1 MSQEQEFKQA
11 GYEEWPFFANAGGG
25 HGGGAG
31 KSDHSP
37 QSVFSSHS
45 SPTDYDFQQSFS
57 FVLQAWH
64 TFFFSATCSVE
75 SLNKERAQI
84 FVPECWAHCVSIG
97 APWGVAYERL
107 LMVAGI
113 LPQSIFT
120 SLPFSNESNGKQK
133 LASQSWTPLIYGQ
146 KDLNR
151 VIHFPG
157 LVQNIWCYKFLE
169 MIVHPR
175 VLQKYN
181 LYLQKWP
188 SNEQEMKASCSSS
201 VTLPCFTDV
210 S

>member
-1 MSQEQEFKQA
+1 M
-11 GYEEWPFFANAGGG
+11 
-25 HGGGAG
+25 
-31 KSDHSP
+31 KSDRFLQTRVGDTEGALENWTILPS
-37 QSVFSSHS
+37 QSSVHTLLQQTMTFSKALFLYCKHD
-45 SPTDYDFQQSFS
+45 T
-57 FVLQAWH
+57 L
-64 TFFFSATCSVE
+64 FFSATCSVE

-97 APWGVAYERL
+97 APWGVAYEWL

>member
-1 MSQEQEFKQA
+1 M
-11 GYEEWPFFANAGGG
+11 
-25 HGGGAG
+25 
-31 KSDHSP
+31 KSDRFLQTRVGGTEGALENRTILPS
-37 QSVFSSHS
+37 QSSVHTLLQQTMTFSKAFLLYCKHD
-45 SPTDYDFQQSFS
+45 T
-57 FVLQAWH
+57 L
-64 TFFFSATCSVE
+64 FFFSATCSVE

>member
-11 GYEEWPFFANAGGG
+11 GHEEWPFFANAGWGVRRG
-25 HGGGAG
+25 RWKIGPF
-31 KSDHSP
+31 SP
-37 QSVFSSHS
+37 ASLQFTLFSNRLWLSAKLFFCIASMTH
-45 SPTDYDFQQSFS
+45 
-57 FVLQAWH
+57 
-64 TFFFSATCSVE
+64 FFFSATCSVE

-97 APWGVAYERL
+97 APWGVAYEWL